1 MQLHAVVV
9 PPTAHAQA
17 ALEAAQVLAPPPV
30 VVDEPKP
37 GLLDRWLG
45 RREPEPVADEPAVT
59 LVREP
64 PEAVRVRLAK
74 FGNVTTNDAVG
85 LTAALEAEA
94 GAWQVPVLYVAALA
108 VGAEHPY
115 EVTARLEGD
124 VDGLRDLYRNV
135 NEVAQSQRF
144 FLDRRGFR
152 SEMVLGTMR
161 VEDES
166 PPPLAGVEVP
176 FRGAYWSPS
185 HVSLLRATYGAGGTT
200 FAEYARIELRD
211 CPEEPVVSS

>member
-9 PPTAHAQA
+9 PPPVNAQA
-17 ALEAAQVLAPPPV
+17 ALEAARELVPPPV
-30 VVDEPKP
+30 VLDEAKP
-37 GLLDRWLG
+37 GLLDRWRG
-45 RREPEPVADEPAVT
+45 RREPDPVEVAPSVT
-59 LVREP
+59 LVAEP

-85 LTAALEAEA
+85 LTEALEAEA
-94 GAWQVPVLYVAALA
+94 GAWRVPVVYVAALA
-108 VGAEHPY
+108 VGAEPPY

-161 VEDES
+161 VDDES

-200 FAEYARIELRD
+200 FAEYARIGLGDGAEA
-211 CPEEPVVSS
+211 

>member
-9 PPTAHAQA
+9 PPAANALA
-17 ALEAAQVLAPPPV
+17 ALEAAQELAPPPA

-37 GLLDRWLG
+37 GLLDRLRG
-45 RREPEPVADEPAVT
+45 RREPEPVEEAPVVT
-59 LVREP
+59 LAPEP

-74 FGNVTTNDAVG
+74 FGNVTTTDAADLV
-85 LTAALEAEA
+85 EAFEA
-94 GAWQVPVLYVAALA
+94 VAGSWRVPVLYVTALA
-108 VGAEHPY
+108 VGAEHPF

-124 VDGLRDLYRNV
+124 VDALRDLYRNV
-135 NEVAQSQRF
+135 NEVAESQRF

-152 SEMVLGTMR
+152 SEAVLGTVR
-161 VEDES
+161 SDDGS

-185 HVSLLRATYGAGGTT
+185 HLSLLRASYGAGGTT
-200 FAEYARIELRD
+200 FAEYARIDLTD
-211 CPEEPVVSS
+211 GAEEPVALG

>member
-9 PPTAHAQA
+9 PPAANALA
-17 ALEAAQVLAPPPV
+17 ALEAAQELAPPPV

-37 GLLDRWLG
+37 GLLDRLRG
-45 RREPEPVADEPAVT
+45 RREPEPVEEAPVVT
-59 LVREP
+59 LVPEP

-74 FGNVTTNDAVG
+74 FGNVTTNDAG
-85 LTAALEAEA
+85 ALAAALEAEA
-94 GAWQVPVLYVAALA
+94 GAWRVPVVYVAALA
-108 VGAEHPY
+108 VGAEHPF

-124 VDGLRDLYRNV
+124 VDSLRDLYRNV
-135 NEVAQSQRF
+135 NEVAQSERF

-152 SEMVLGTMR
+152 SEMVLGTLR
-161 VEDES
+161 VDDGS

-185 HVSLLRATYGAGGTT
+185 HVSLLRASYGAGGTT
-200 FAEYARIELRD
+200 FAEYARIDLAD
-211 CPEEPVVSS
+211 GAEEPVALG